1 MGVGREVRE
10 CADEGWRPRSWQ
22 GQGKRPNADCRRRT
36 GAWEGGAIFTLPKSV
51 IGVSSVLQPTH
62 RNVSGV
68 VVAGDSSTLLYA
80 SKKMLA
86 ILFAPLTSGCGSATV
101 LYSKVGRP
109 MSMSMSM
116 CPCPC
121 MCVCMCVQCWQP
133 SGALIS
139 MYGSF
144 VSLLI
149 YAKSSPSRDLSH
161 PPPGQP
167 PRSAAS
173 TATTS

>member
-1 MGVGREVRE
+1 MARAREATKR
-10 CADEGWRPRSWQ
+10 RS
-22 GQGKRPNADCRRRT
+22 PPPH
-36 GAWEGGAIFTLPKSV
+36 GAWEARGAIFTLPKCV

-149 YAKSSPSRDLSH
+149 YAKSSPSRDLS
-161 PPPGQP
+161 PT
-167 PRSAAS
+167 PRSAAQVS
-173 TATTS
+173 RPYYYY